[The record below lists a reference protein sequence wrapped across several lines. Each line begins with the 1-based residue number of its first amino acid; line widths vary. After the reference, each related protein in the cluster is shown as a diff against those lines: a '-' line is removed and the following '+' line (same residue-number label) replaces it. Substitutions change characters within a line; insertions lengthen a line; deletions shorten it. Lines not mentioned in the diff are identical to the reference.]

1 MAEPIIAS
9 RAIDISASHRG
20 DGSTLLRITADGR
33 LKNGSARF
41 LEIEGDQPRIVLTIR
56 GITAPDL
63 PRSMEID
70 DPNIDR
76 IRLVHDGET
85 SEGELH
91 LVLHLTEAAISVI
104 ELKQMGP
111 HLAVLVAP
119 VSSSAISP

>member
-9 RAIDISASHRG
+9 RAIDITASHRG

-33 LKNGSARF
+33 LKNASARF
-41 LEIEGDQPRIVLTIR
+41 LEVEGDQPRIVLTIR

-91 LVLHLTEAAISVI
+91 LVLHLNDSQVGVA
-104 ELKQMGP
+104 ELKQVGP
-111 HLAVLVAP
+111 HLVVRLAVPDASGVTP
-119 VSSSAISP
+119 